1 MILQLI
7 ILIIIFWSLFSLI
20 RRQYFTS
27 AFLFVLMSSRG
38 LCIVPESDSGIR
50 LTYGTF
56 IYIILFILLHKK
68 YIHKFYNNY
77 KLNKP
82 IIIFILFI
90 ISSIFFSILY
100 YGFPI
105 ISSIT
110 IGVKYFVVLSLFV
123 FCLLNHHDYQK
134 LIRILFYI
142 TFITSIL
149 YCLQCVTGLQLLAYT
164 LEAHETP
171 TSNGLYRFYNSPPL
185 IQYYLC
191 ISLFYTEIIPKKC
204 RLIAPIVFMLAIL
217 LSNGRT
223 AIITSF
229 ITILI
234 INFILGKF
242 KRQIKI
248 YVLLGILILALY
260 PLMSQRMDNDGKTF
274 SDIEYIL
281 KGDIFAGDY
290 QSKDGMTMLYRFAWV
305 YERWLYLKNEPFPEI
320 LFGLGM
326 VHDGMPEVN
335 QRYHFLYGLINKET
349 GNVFQVRTPDIA
361 WGNYL
366 TCYGILGSILYFL
379 IIFRIIGITYEKRKQ
394 NTIATILYSII
405 LVSFINS
412 FSGTVSLFFNYIIKN
427 ERKKEIISYHSM
439 L

>member
-1 MILQLI
+1 MTQFILQT
-7 ILIIIFWSLFSLI
+7 
-20 RRQYFTS
+20 R
-27 AFLFVLMSSRG
+27 
-38 LCIVPESDSGIR
+38 
-50 LTYGTF
+50 
-56 IYIILFILLHKK
+56 
-68 YIHKFYNNY
+68 NY

-90 ISSIFFSILY
+90 ISSIIFSILY

-123 FCLLNHHDYQK
+123 FCLLNYQDYQK
-134 LIRILFYI
+134 LIKILFYI

-149 YCLQCVTGLQLLAYT
+149 YCLQCVTGQQLLAYT
-164 LEAHETP
+164 LDVYETP

-191 ISLFYTEIIPKKC
+191 ISLFYKEIISKKW
-204 RLIAPIVFMLAIL
+204 RVIAPIVFMLAIL

-223 AIITSF
+223 AIITSL
-229 ITILI
+229 IIICI
-234 INFILGKF
+234 INFIIGKF
-242 KRQIKI
+242 KKQIKI
-248 YVLLGILILALY
+248 YALLGILILAFY
-260 PLMSQRMDNDGKTF
+260 PLMSQRMDNDGKTS

-281 KGDIFAGDY
+281 KGDIFEGDY

-305 YERWLYLKNEPFPEI
+305 YERWLYLKKQPFPEI
-320 LFGLGM
+320 IFGLGM
-326 VHDGMPEVN
+326 VHDGMTEVN

-349 GNVFQVRTPDIA
+349 GNVAQVRTPDIA

-366 TCYGILGSILYFL
+366 TCYGVLGTILFFMILFRLIRILYQ
-379 IIFRIIGITYEKRKQ
+379 IREQ
-394 NTIATILYSII
+394 DTIAIILYSI
-405 LVSFINS
+405 LLTSFISS
-412 FSGTVSLFFNYIIKN
+412 FSGTEFSEPYNLIGVSLFFNYIIKN
-427 ERKKEIISYHSM
+427 EQKKEIISHHSM